1 MLSAVL
7 HPPVE
12 TQVNPEVL
20 QKLLEFSEAI
30 LKGDYSK
37 RVVTDFGD
45 DTITQISSN
54 LNQFADQMLL
64 DPGRVNYNS
73 DEIVGSFI
81 EVISS
86 YTNLDF
92 KHKLHVSD
100 SGNIWD
106 AIATGINMLGDE
118 LEHSTASRQELE
130 REQQNLKEAKEQAE
144 AANMA
149 KSLFLANMS
158 HEIRTP
164 LNGILGITQIMQQD
178 DVSDEFRSYL
188 DMIHTSGKNL
198 AKLINDI
205 LDFSKIESGKMELE
219 QARFNLHKLIQSDME
234 QHRVL
239 AEQKGLSFICNISD
253 SVPVEVL
260 GDSIRITQILTNI
273 ISNAIKFTEQ
283 GSITANFSAIETAQH
298 DVVIQ
303 CSIRDTGIGIRNEVR
318 EKIFQSFTQAD
329 NSVTRKFGGT
339 GLGLSIAKRLVEMM
353 EGEISVHSA
362 EDRATGS
369 GTTFNFTIRLRLPER
384 KIMNGDLKKKHQFQ
398 FLKQFHILIVDDN
411 PINLFVARKMVE
423 KFGATVTT
431 AVNGMEGIQ
440 AVQKNNF
447 DVILMDIQMPVLDG
461 HEATR
466 SIRTQFHFNNPIIAL
481 SANAFPEDVRKSLD
495 AGMNAHVQKPY
506 TEEHLF
512 QIINKSLEESYSLP
526 KAFLT
531 N

>member
-1 MLSAVL
+1 MMSEVL
-7 HPPVE
+7 HPSIE
-12 TQVNPEVL
+12 SQVNPEVL

-30 LKGDYSK
+30 LNGDYTK

-45 DTITQISSN
+45 DTITKISTN
-54 LNQFADQMLL
+54 LNRFADQMQL
-64 DPGRVNYNS
+64 DPSRLNYNS
-73 DEIVGSFI
+73 DEIVTSFV

-92 KHKLHVSD
+92 KHKLPVSD

-144 AANMA
+144 AANQA

-164 LNGILGITQIMQQD
+164 LNGILGLTQIMQQD
-178 DVSDEFRSYL
+178 EVSDEFRSYL

-198 AKLINDI
+198 TKLINDI

-219 QARFNLHKLIQSDME
+219 QVRFNLHKLIQSDVE

-239 AEQKGLSFICNISD
+239 AEQKGLSFNCNIND
-253 SVPVEVL
+253 SVPVEVQ
-260 GDSIRITQILTNI
+260 GDSVRITQILTNI

-283 GSITANFSAIETAQH
+283 GSITANFSAIETAQ
-298 DVVIQ
+298 DEVVIQ
-303 CSIRDTGIGIRNEVR
+303 CSIRDTGIGIRSESR

-362 EDRATGS
+362 GDRTTSS
-369 GTTFNFTIRLRLPER
+369 GTIFNFTIRLRVPEKR
-384 KIMNGDLKKKHQFQ
+384 TVNGDRNKKHQFQ
-398 FLKQFHILIVDDN
+398 FLRQLNILIVDDN

-431 AVNGMEGIQ
+431 ATNGVEGIQ
-440 AVQKNNF
+440 AVQENDF
-447 DVILMDIQMPVLDG
+447 DLILMDIQMPLLDG
-461 HEATR
+461 HAATR
-466 SIRTQFHFNNPIIAL
+466 TIRLQHYFENPIIAL
-481 SANAFPEDVRKSLD
+481 SANAFPEDKKKSLE

-506 TEEHLF
+506 TEAQLF
-512 QIINKSLEESYSLP
+512 QIINECLGESEVSLP
-526 KAFLT
+526 MT
-531 N
+531 R